1 MKDNLIDLKFKTR
14 KDENDEI
21 INTLIKGSRTLL
33 WVMINGS

>member
-1 MKDNLIDLKFKTR
+1 MLMKDNLIDLKFKTR

-33 WVMINGS
+33 